1 VQGDGCPPK
10 FRELEDVREQVLG
23 EDDAARADERYLD
36 DRAPPV
42 LLGE

>member
-1 VQGDGCPPK
+1 MQGDGCPPE

-23 EDDAARADERYLD
+23 EDDAAGADERYLD

-42 LLGE
+42 LLGD